1 MPSRPEIVASDQIV
15 YTVHDR
21 RNQEFLHS
29 LFKLKKTNRRG
40 RERVIQGA
48 TDSQIRALVKVLRL
62 IWVGDIPISKIHEET
77 LKKSRNSKHI
87 GAHFFTEKDYKSL
100 KSATISEQKS
110 VLLKISIF
118 HELLYNLF
126 KKPRRRQ

>member
-1 MPSRPEIVASDQIV
+1 MRRAIVASDPIV

-40 RERVIQGA
+40 RERVIEGA
-48 TDSQIRALVKVLRL
+48 TDSQIRALVKVIRHLWL
-62 IWVGDIPISKIHEET
+62 GDIPIRKVHERAV
-77 LKKSRNSKHI
+77 KRSRNSKHI
-87 GAHFFTEKDYKSL
+87 STHFFNEEDYRSL
-100 KSATISEQKS
+100 KSATISEQKV
-110 VLLKISIF
+110 VLVKISIY

-126 KKPRRRQ
+126 KKQ

>member
-1 MPSRPEIVASDQIV
+1 MSRPEIVASDQIV

-21 RNQEFLHS
+21 RNQAFLHS
-29 LFKLKKTNRRG
+29 LFKLKKDNRRG

-48 TDSQIRALVKVLRL
+48 TDSQIRALVKVIRHLWL
-62 IWVGDIPISKIHEET
+62 GDIPIRKVHEST
-77 LKKSRNSKHI
+77 VKRSRNSKHI
-87 GAHFFTEKDYKSL
+87 GTHFLNEKDYRSF